1 MTGARNRK
9 TEAAFD
15 RILIAIAAFATLVA
29 AGLALATILSPNPS
43 PTFSGA
49 EHLNLFAQPARY
61 AARPAH
67 VADPRGVG
75 ADAGRVDPTPVGA
88 IGAAAPRTATT
99 EREWRVHDVVG
110 KQAWLIGPQ
119 GLRIVDVGAD
129 LGELGSV
136 TGIDIEREGYVVTT
150 TKTRIGPAR

>member
-9 TEAAFD
+9 AEAIFD
-15 RILIAIAAFATLVA
+15 RILIATAAFATLIA

-49 EHLNLFAQPARY
+49 EHLNLFSQPARY

-67 VADPRGVG
+67 VADPRG
-75 ADAGRVDPTPVGA
+75 AGPDSGQVDPTPVGA
-88 IGAAAPRTATT
+88 IGAAAPQPPSA

-119 GLRIVDVGAD
+119 GLRIVDIGAD

-136 TGIDIEREGYVVTT
+136 TGIGIEREGYVVTT